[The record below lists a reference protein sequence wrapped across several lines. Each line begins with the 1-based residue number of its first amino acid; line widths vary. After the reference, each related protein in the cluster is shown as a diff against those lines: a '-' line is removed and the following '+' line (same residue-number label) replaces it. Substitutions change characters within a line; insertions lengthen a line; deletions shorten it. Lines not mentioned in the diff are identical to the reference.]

1 MNAPLP
7 LPISTPWTNDYSPG
21 NNGVSNYSP
30 GNNLCRESEAVR

>member
-30 GNNLCRESEAVR
+30 GNNLCRESEALR

>member
-7 LPISTPWTNDYSPG
+7 LPISIPWINDYSPG

>member
-30 GNNLCRESEAVR
+30 GNNLRRESEAV

>member
-21 NNGVSNYSP
+21 NNGVSNHSP

>member
-7 LPISTPWTNDYSPG
+7 LPISTPWINDYSPG

-30 GNNLCRESEAVR
+30 GNNLCRESEAGR